1 MSMYINWQVA
11 LVSLIYMAMSSRALY
26 ATAKSTQKTLW
37 IIRHGQAMHNPRAEA
52 AKEAGCTY
60 EEFLDLMRQDD
71 ALDADLTE
79 EGEKQGNRLGSMY
92 TWDTLQ
98 LVVSSPL
105 SRSLRTADLA
115 VPIRHPKRLAV
126 EDFREINGSFLNAKR
141 RNVDE
146 LQIKFP
152 DWDFGQLAQTDNL
165 WTEELETQNECAERG
180 YRGFCWLMRRPE
192 EHILLVSHGG
202 ILRFTMDQHPR
213 ITISDE
219 RTIGDLTR
227 PTSARFGNCELRKYQ
242 LTWDVVDNERRTIR
256 LTEIDNT
263 ERGTIEL

>member
-1 MSMYINWQVA
+1 MHLNQQIS
-11 LVSLIYMAMSSRALY
+11 LVSLVYMVMSSRALY
-26 ATAKSTQKTLW
+26 ASAKSAHKNLW

-79 EGEKQGNRLGSMY
+79 EGEKQGNHVGGIC
-92 TWDTLQ
+92 TWDALQ

-115 VPIRHPKRLAV
+115 APIRHPKRIAL

-141 RNVDE
+141 RSVNE
-146 LQIKFP
+146 LQLKFP
-152 DWDFGQLAQTDNL
+152 DWDFGQLSQTDNL
-165 WTEELETQNECAERG
+165 WTEELETQSECAERG
-180 YRGFCWLMRRPE
+180 YRGFCWLMMRPE
-192 EHILLVSHGG
+192 EHILLVCHGG
-202 ILRFTMDQHPR
+202 ILRFTMDQHPLV
-213 ITISDE
+213 TMSDQ
-219 RTIGDLTR
+219 RTRENLTR

-242 LTWDVVDNERRTIR
+242 LSWDVDAKEQRTIK
-256 LTEIDNT
+256 LTEIDIDNKEQST
-263 ERGTIEL
+263 VDS